1 MDNYFDN
8 RYKKKFIVRFIVG
21 MVLISLA
28 SCLLFFAIIPKE
40 AASRYVS
47 LIYYLHDTHQNLVP
61 ILLVVGL
68 FEVVLALL
76 FTLLLALLIS
86 HKVGGPMY
94 KIRQN
99 IEQIATGNLSLS
111 EISFR
116 DRDQVQPLAA
126 RFNEMLKSWRDQIK
140 ELKYSYCL
148 VHARMSLLE
157 KSCIQEKGCLQ
168 EHSAEKALTIA
179 RIKHDL
185 EKMQEALGRFTV

>member
-8 RYKKKFIVRFIVG
+8 RYKLKFIIWLVVG
-21 MVLISLA
+21 MILISLA

-47 LIYYLHDTHQNLVP
+47 LVYYLHGTHQNLVAI
-61 ILLVVGL
+61 ILLVGL

-94 KIRQN
+94 KLRKN
-99 IEQIATGNLSLS
+99 IEQMTKGNLSLS

-116 DRDQVQPLAA
+116 DPDQVQALAVK
-126 RFNEMLKSWRDQIK
+126 FNEMLKAWRDQIK
-140 ELKYSYCL
+140 ELKYSYCT
-148 VHARMSLLE
+148 VQARMSLLE
-157 KSCIQEKGCLQ
+157 KSCLQ
-168 EHSAEKALTIA
+168 EQSAYKALMIA
-179 RIKHDL
+179 RMKHDL
-185 EKMQEALGRFTV
+185 EKMQDVLGRIAV